1 MGARHHDADPLAS
14 ALDLVGER
22 WTLLIVRELLLGA
35 RRFTD
40 LSRAFPGL
48 SRNLLTA
55 RLRRLEQEG
64 LVLRRQL
71 PPPFSAQVYEVTE
84 EAWALTRVIAPVAV
98 WGMRRLG
105 PEQSLR
111 SFRAGMFA
119 IGMVAFA
126 RLEAAEGVRDTCQFE
141 IAGEVFHI
149 VVADGRIRPRE
160 GPAADADVV
169 ITTDPQTC
177 IAIMSGTLS
186 PMEAVGEGRMRA
198 AGDPDA
204 ARRLLEIFPGPGLPG
219 EPARAV
225 VEAGPL

>member
-1 MGARHHDADPLAS
+1 M
-14 ALDLVGER
+14 
-22 WTLLIVRELLLGA
+22 LGP

-40 LSRAFPGL
+40 LSHAFPGL

-55 RLRRLEQEG
+55 RLRRLEREG
-64 LVLRRQL
+64 LVLRREL
-71 PPPFSAQVYEVTE
+71 PPPFSAQVYDVTD

-105 PEQSLR
+105 PERSLR
-111 SFRAGMFA
+111 GFRAGTFA

-126 RLEAAEGVRDTCQFE
+126 RWEAAEGVRDTCQFE

-160 GPAADADVV
+160 GRAPDADVV
-169 ITTDPQTC
+169 VTTDPQTC
-177 IAIMSGTLS
+177 ISIMSGTLS
-186 PMEAVGEGRMRA
+186 PVDAVREGRMRA
-198 AGDPDA
+198 EGDAEA
-204 ARRLLEIFPGPGLPG
+204 ARRLLDMFPGPGSPG

-225 VEAGPL
+225 VEAR